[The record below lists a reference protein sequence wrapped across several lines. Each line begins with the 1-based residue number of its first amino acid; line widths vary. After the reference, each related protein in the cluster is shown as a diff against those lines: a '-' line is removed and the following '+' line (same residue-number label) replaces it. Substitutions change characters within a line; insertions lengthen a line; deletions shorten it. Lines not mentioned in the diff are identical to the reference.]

1 MARTATKKMARNVG
15 ALRAK
20 VRISNQ
26 QLYYWDAAAVAFK
39 LPFWRMPPAWCV
51 RRFGPYALEVLLSDG
66 LANAAR
72 FDSAVP
78 LLV

>member
-26 QLYYWDAAAVAFK
+26 QLYY
-39 LPFWRMPPAWCV
+39 
-51 RRFGPYALEVLLSDG
+51 
-66 LANAAR
+66 
-72 FDSAVP
+72 
-78 LLV
+78 